1 MKKTSNNA
9 TVICIMGPTAVGK
22 TDLALVLAEYLP
34 LEVIS
39 VDSTMVYRGLDIGSA
54 KPTIGERRGIPH
66 HLIDIRDVVYPYSAG
81 DFYQDVAEL
90 IPAIQARGNH
100 PVLVGGTMLYFN
112 AIQHGIAD
120 LPEADQAL
128 REKLL
133 AEGNTLGW
141 SVLHQRLA
149 DVDPE
154 AAKRIH
160 PNDAQRI
167 QRALEVYELTGR
179 CITEMQQ
186 GKTGLPYRWCN
197 VVLHTA
203 QRATLHARIAKRFQV
218 MLERGLLD
226 ELQPFFEREDVHAN
240 LPAMRAVGY
249 RQAWQYLAG
258 EFGAE
263 EMTERA
269 TVATR
274 QLAKRQLT
282 WLRRWSEAVWL
293 DTTAGLPVSG
303 LLEVLKIG

>member
-1 MKKTSNNA
+1 MSE
-9 TVICIMGPTAVGK
+9 ILQQSMLCIMGPTAVGK
-22 TDLALVLAEYLP
+22 TDLALALAEHLP
-34 LEVIS
+34 IEVIS

-54 KPTIGERRGIPH
+54 KPTMDERRGIPH
-66 HLIDIRDVVYPYSAG
+66 HLIDIRDVTAPYSAG
-81 DFYQDVAEL
+81 DFYQDIADL

-112 AIQHGIAD
+112 AIQNGIAD
-120 LPEADQAL
+120 LPEADPEL
-128 REKLL
+128 RAKLL
-133 AEGNTLGW
+133 AQGNQLGW
-141 SVLHQRLA
+141 SVLHQRLTE
-149 DVDPE
+149 VDPE

-167 QRALEVYELTGR
+167 QRALEVYEITGR

-203 QRATLHARIAKRFQV
+203 QRATLHARIAQRFQV
-218 MLERGLLD
+218 MLARGLLD

-249 RQAWQYLAG
+249 RQAWQHLAG
-258 EFGAE
+258 ELSVE
-263 EMTERA
+263 EMVECA

-282 WLRRWSEAVWL
+282 WLRRWSEAAWL
-293 DTTAGLPVSG
+293 DTTAGLPVSD
-303 LLEVLKIG
+303 LLGVLKIC